1 MIAQRVETQ
10 VSIHPPWFDSR
21 HRQVSLFPGLISLMK
36 SERTQRVIS
45 KTKIL
50 KLVSKKLPLKG
61 LSQPEATGVS
71 LKAPV
76 GSRLDQPLV
85 AAEFFQVSKLA
96 LQSSNHDLNHILKN
110 YSIIQSV
117 NV

>member
-1 MIAQRVETQ
+1 MKTQ

-36 SERTQRVIS
+36 SGRTQRVIS

-61 LSQPEATGVS
+61 LSQPKATGVS

-85 AAEFFQVSKLA
+85 AAEFFQVSKLV
-96 LQSSNHDLNHILKN
+96 LQSLK
-110 YSIIQSV
+110 S
-117 NV
+117 